1 MKNSVMDRA
10 QSGCDPGRMTPIG
23 IAHLTLLALTPPELV
38 TVAAAAGYDFVGV
51 RVKAVTE
58 GEHQYPMQPGSPVN
72 PRSISPT
79 WPATGSSR
87 LPGRSGR
94 VCRRPPCGPV

>member
-38 TVAAAAGYDFVGV
+38 TVAAA
-51 RVKAVTE
+51 
-58 GEHQYPMQPGSPVN
+58 S
-72 PRSISPT
+72 
-79 WPATGSSR
+79 ATR
-87 LPGRSGR
+87 LTGW
-94 VCRRPPCGPV
+94 